1 MFRGQFEH
9 SIDAKGRTS
18 LPARFREILAARG
31 SDRLVVTADIEPCLL
46 AFPLD
51 HWQEIEAKL
60 AALPRLDHRV
70 KLVKRVYIGNAH
82 EVSVDSAGRILI
94 PPPLREHASLGKEA
108 VFAGQI
114 EHVEIWSRASWQKTR
129 DQVSSEEFQQALD
142 GLGI

>member
-31 SDRLVVTADIEPCLL
+31 SERLVITADVEPCLL

-51 HWQEIEAKL
+51 HWQAFEEKL
-60 AALPRLDHRV
+60 GALPRLDQRV
-70 KLVKRVYIGNAH
+70 KLVKRIYIGNAH
-82 EVSVDSAGRILI
+82 EVSIDSAGRVLI
-94 PPPLREHASLGKEA
+94 PPPLRAHAGLEKEA
-108 VFAGQI
+108 VFTGQI
-114 EHVEIWSRASWQKTR
+114 EHIEIWSGESWQKAREEVTA
-129 DQVSSEEFQQALD
+129 EEFQKALN

>member
-18 LPARFREILAARG
+18 LPARFREILTARG
-31 SDRLVVTADIEPCLL
+31 QDRLIVTADVEPCLL

-51 HWQEIEAKL
+51 HWKAFEEKL
-60 AALPRLDHRV
+60 GSLPRLDQRV

-94 PPPLREHASLGKEA
+94 PASLREHAALGKEA

-114 EHVEIWSRASWQKTR
+114 EHVEIWSRDAWQKTR
-129 DQVSSEEFQQALD
+129 EEVSAEEFQQALD

>member
-31 SDRLVVTADIEPCLL
+31 SDRLVITADIEPCIL

-51 HWQEIEAKL
+51 HWQAFEEKL
-60 AALPRLDHRV
+60 GTLPRLDQRV

-94 PPPLREHASLGKEA
+94 PAPLREHAGLAKEA

-114 EHVEIWSRASWQKTR
+114 EHVEIWSCEGWRKAR
-129 DQVSSEEFQQALD
+129 ENVSAEQFQEALD